1 MIHDETSTSIRRVIN
16 LSTETSTK
24 QLNLYIY
31 IYIYIYMT
39 HNLHRK
45 IKLTITRYLKG
56 TNLHFASTNFCEWF
70 FTKRFAGM
78 NFRKSRGG
86 FFADSLQLVVIV
98 SMQDYC
104 NTETFSATVRRFL
117 DVKRL
122 LLKKQYE
129 STNKFFGMA
138 LFTWLNIVE

>member
-1 MIHDETSTSIRRVIN
+1 MIFYE
-16 LSTETSTK
+16 
-24 QLNLYIY
+24 
-31 IYIYIYMT
+31 
-39 HNLHRK
+39 K
-45 IKLTITRYLKG
+45 ICGYEFSQI
-56 TNLHFASTNFCEWF
+56 
-70 FTKRFAGM
+70 
-78 NFRKSRGG
+78 SRG

-129 STNKFFGMA
+129 STNKYFGMA
-138 LFTWLNIVE
+138 LFT

>member
-1 MIHDETSTSIRRVIN
+1 
-16 LSTETSTK
+16 
-24 QLNLYIY
+24 
-31 IYIYIYMT
+31 
-39 HNLHRK
+39 
-45 IKLTITRYLKG
+45 
-56 TNLHFASTNFCEWF
+56 
-70 FTKRFAGM
+70 M

-138 LFTWLNIVE
+138 LFT